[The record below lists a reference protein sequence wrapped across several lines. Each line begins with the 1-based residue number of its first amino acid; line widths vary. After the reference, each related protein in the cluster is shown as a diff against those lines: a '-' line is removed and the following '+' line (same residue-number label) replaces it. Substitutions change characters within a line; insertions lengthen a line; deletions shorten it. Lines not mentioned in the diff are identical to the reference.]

1 MEMVDMNEIEE
12 RMPLIIE
19 CPHCHVRVIPTVNN
33 VCPNCH
39 EDVTDM
45 TGVDPNQ
52 VPLTV
57 SETEEFPSHCYSCD
71 QYTDQYVRLS
81 SDGESSIERFIFGD
95 RRPEDTTN
103 IIVYLPVC
111 ELCSEKEVELVE
123 ADYDLQTM
131 VIMVHRKFRDR
142 VFHYRENPPRLI
154 DENFDDDM

>member
-1 MEMVDMNEIEE
+1 MNEIEE

-19 CPHCHVRVIPTVNN
+19 CPHCHVRVIPTANN

-71 QYTDQYVRLS
+71 QYTDQHVRLS

-111 ELCSEKEVELVE
+111 DLCSEKEVELVE
-123 ADYDLQTM
+123 AEEAVDLGVVGEPEAMPVDDGLAAQEQADGLN
-131 VIMVHRKFRDR
+131 V
-142 VFHYRENPPRLI
+142 REL
-154 DENFDDDM
+154 